1 MSPIEVR
8 EKFIELRA
16 RGYSYEKISQELGK
30 AKQTL
35 IDWGKEYSEEIGN
48 RKALE
53 LEALYE
59 KYHLQKEARLQAY
72 GGLLQRISTELGQRD
87 LSEVPAGKLIELW
100 LQISEKAAGEM
111 IEPSFSSSEEM
122 LEQQEAQQILQRFVG
137 LGTSPKLAQKITRE
151 TE

>member
-35 IDWGKEYSEEIGN
+35 IDWGKELSEEISS

-59 KYHLQKEARLQAY
+59 RHHLQKEAKLQAY
-72 GGLLQRISTELGQRD
+72 GSLLQRISSELEQRD

-100 LQISEKAAGEM
+100 LLISDRASAEM
-111 IEPSFSSSEEM
+111 IEPTFRSSEEI
-122 LEQQEAQQILQRFVG
+122 LEQQRAQEILQRLTG
-137 LGTSPKLAQKITRE
+137 QAGSLKLAQKITRE